1 MIAPA
6 TQAHAMGCGPDRRLA
21 IGVTVLKNFASARS
35 RGVARRL
42 TRLVA
47 VALLSFGLAG
57 AAAAEESPSDLV
69 RQLNA
74 VLLEVMQNSGSLG
87 YSGRLTKLTPV
98 LESSFNYPLMARVA
112 VSKYWRSL
120 DSRQKQRLTSG
131 FAKLSSA
138 TFAARFDN
146 YNGERFRIVDES
158 PKPRNTVLVTNHL
171 VKASGDVVG
180 LNYLLRKSKDRWRI
194 VDVYLDSKY
203 SELAIKR
210 SEFTSV
216 IANKGFEAL
225 ISEID
230 LRVSEIARSA
240 GG

>member
-1 MIAPA
+1 MSRNSTCPGSRSIAR
-6 TQAHAMGCGPDRRLA
+6 H
-21 IGVTVLKNFASARS
+21 
-35 RGVARRL
+35 L
-42 TRLVA
+42 TRLLG

-57 AAAAEESPSDLV
+57 TAAADDTPSDLV

-74 VLLEVMQNSGSLG
+74 ALLEVMRNSGSLG

-112 VSKYWRSL
+112 VSKHWRSL
-120 DSRQKQRLTSG
+120 DKEQKERLTSG

-146 YNGERFRIVDES
+146 YNGEKFRIVEES
-158 PKPRNTVLVTNHL
+158 QKPRNTVLVTNHL

-180 LNYLLRKSKDRWRI
+180 LNYLLRKSNGRWRI
-194 VDVYLDSKY
+194 VDIYLDSKY